1 MRALFDS
8 MLQDPRGE
16 RIFDE
21 WVKPRAM
28 DIICDSLSGQ
38 MVRWF
43 GPSVPLQVS
52 RLYPAYLREWSF
64 ENMSQHQQ
72 TRSPKMSFVFFMPL

>member
-1 MRALFDS
+1 

-16 RIFDE
+16 RIFDG

-38 MVRWF
+38 MDSLVRSF
-43 GPSVPLQVS
+43 STASSVKALTQHTFANGASKNV
-52 RLYPAYLREWSF
+52 
-64 ENMSQHQQ
+64 SQHQQ
-72 TRSPKMSFVFFMPL
+72 TRSPKMSFVFFMPV